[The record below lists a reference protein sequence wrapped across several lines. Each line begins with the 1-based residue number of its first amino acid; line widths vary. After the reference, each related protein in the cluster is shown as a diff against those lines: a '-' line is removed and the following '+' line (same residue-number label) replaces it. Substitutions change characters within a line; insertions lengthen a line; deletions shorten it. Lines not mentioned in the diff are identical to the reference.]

1 MTLQIDYETD
11 REIGIEYEELAKKVV
26 QKVLDMEGC
35 PYDAQV
41 NLVLTDNEEL
51 QRVNTEFRE
60 IAAPTDVLS
69 FPMIPF
75 ETPADYA
82 IVEEDESYFDLD
94 TDELLLGDIMIS
106 VDKVFAQAEEYG
118 HSVTREFCFLVA
130 HSMLHLLGYDH
141 MTPEEAVVME
151 NKQRTALD
159 ELGITR

>member
-1 MTLQIDYETD
+1 MNMQIDYETE
-11 REIGIEYEELAKKVV
+11 RELGIDYETLAVKVAD
-26 QKVLDMEGC
+26 KVLEMEKC

-41 NLVLTDNEEL
+41 NLVLTDNEEIE
-51 QRVNTEFRE
+51 RVNTEFRD
-60 IAAPTDVLS
+60 IARPTDVLS

-75 ETPADYA
+75 ETPA
-82 IVEEDESYFDLD
+82 
-94 TDELLLGDIMIS
+94 DELLLGDIMIS

-141 MTPEEAVVME
+141 MTPGEAAVME
-151 NKQRTALD
+151 AKQAKALE